1 MGEIRPVLGG
11 FKTGIRKLGWWK
23 VFGDEGFGLRVD
35 GTVGRSDNLE
45 GNDDIVFPLFVGEV
59 SPLSLP

>member
-11 FKTGIRKLGWWK
+11 FKTGIRKLRRWK

-35 GTVGRSDNLE
+35 GAVGCSDNLE
-45 GNDDIVFPLFVGEV
+45 GNDDIVFPLFAGEV
-59 SPLSLP
+59 SPLSLA